1 MRITDREAKFKEL
14 KEQSDSRK
22 YKDEKQKNLLAN
34 KVVFIGFLVTEI
46 AMLVNL
52 VACIQDFGNSVLAMS
67 GLVIDIIGIFAII
80 VTYLKDRE
88 SGVMFRLG
96 MIQFVIMYL
105 IVVIENGN
113 DCMMFIPMP
122 LLVTVMM
129 YSQPKSTKVFCCLLA
144 VVDALRFMLLL
155 TGVIHSSNTMNEER
169 MVSGL
174 VLVTLLAIYQS
185 TKVLWRFSRD
195 SVGAVQDE
203 EQIQKLMME
212 DILEI
217 VKGVQ
222 SQTREANHLLDH
234 LYSSAESISDSVSDI
249 TIGTQSTAE
258 SIQNQTEMTHSIQN
272 AIESAAGATKEAVDK
287 TEDSMKAVSHN
298 LEVMK
303 QLDIQANS
311 ISKTNEVVVAAME
324 KLSDK
329 TKNVRNITDLI
340 LGISGQTNLLA
351 LNASIEAARAGEAG
365 KGFAVV
371 ADEIRQLA
379 DSSRETANKIQSIN
393 SVVVAAV
400 NNLSDNANNLVS
412 YLQQT
417 ILPEFQTFV
426 DGGVKYKENASYI
439 ENAMDEFVE
448 KTDVLKKNMDEIAHS
463 INTITTVVDDG
474 AAGVNNAAISTQ
486 DLVEDI
492 VNISNKMIENKGIA
506 QNLKNS
512 TNIFAKF

>member
-34 KVVFIGFLVTEI
+34 KVVFIGFLVTEV

-67 GLVIDIIGIFAII
+67 GLIIDIIGIFAII

-222 SQTREANHLLDH
+222 SQTREALKTSNNMIV
-234 LYSSAESISDSVSDI
+234 ESIMQLSTVSGEITASSVAASEI
-249 TIGTQSTAE
+249 TDNNKSNSKDAK
-258 SIQNQTEMTHSIQN
+258 EMLQ
-272 AIESAAGATKEAVDK
+272 KVLDF
-287 TEDSMKAVSHN
+287 SH
-298 LEVMK
+298 
-303 QLDIQANS
+303 QLD
-311 ISKTNEVVVAAME
+311 
-324 KLSDK
+324 
-329 TKNVRNITDLI
+329 
-340 LGISGQTNLLA
+340 
-351 LNASIEAARAGEAG
+351 
-365 KGFAVV
+365 
-371 ADEIRQLA
+371 
-379 DSSRETANKIQSIN
+379 
-393 SVVVAAV
+393 
-400 NNLSDNANNLVS
+400 
-412 YLQQT
+412 
-417 ILPEFQTFV
+417 
-426 DGGVKYKENASYI
+426 KYMK
-439 ENAMDEFVE
+439 D
-448 KTDVLKKNMDEIAHS
+448 
-463 INTITTVVDDG
+463 
-474 AAGVNNAAISTQ
+474 
-486 DLVEDI
+486 
-492 VNISNKMIENKGIA
+492 
-506 QNLKNS
+506 
-512 TNIFAKF
+512 

>member
-129 YSQPKSTKVFCCLLA
+129 YSQPN
-144 VVDALRFMLLL
+144 
-155 TGVIHSSNTMNEER
+155 SSNTMNEER

-379 DSSRETANKIQSIN
+379 DQTKDATENITAIVDELNEFSNEASDAIRKSLDATESQTGLIEEASDGFIVIDENMKQLTMQMNNINEKIEALKTSNNMIVESIMQLSTVSGEITASS
-393 SVVVAAV
+393 VAASEITD
-400 NNLSDNANNLVS
+400 NNKSNSKDAKEM
-412 YLQQT
+412 LQKVLDFSHQ
-417 ILPEFQTFV
+417 L
-426 DGGVKYKENASYI
+426 DKYMK
-439 ENAMDEFVE
+439 D
-448 KTDVLKKNMDEIAHS
+448 
-463 INTITTVVDDG
+463 
-474 AAGVNNAAISTQ
+474 
-486 DLVEDI
+486 
-492 VNISNKMIENKGIA
+492 
-506 QNLKNS
+506 
-512 TNIFAKF
+512 

>member
-34 KVVFIGFLVTEI
+34 KVVFIGFLVTEV

-67 GLVIDIIGIFAII
+67 GLIIDIIGIFAII

-234 LYSSAESISDSVSDI
+234 LYSSAESISDSVSGI

-371 ADEIRQLA
+371 AEEIRNLA
-379 DSSRETANKIQSIN
+379 ETSSQAVDKISSITADINTLVSDAVDKTQISAKHIHDSEELVSTAHHTFHDIYQTIGETSELLQEMITNVNKVDEVATS
-393 SVVVAAV
+393 VAAITEEQSASAEEILATSEGLAQEA
-400 NNLSDNANNLVS
+400 LSVTDNS
-412 YLQQT
+412 
-417 ILPEFQTFV
+417 
-426 DGGVKYKENASYI
+426 ENVAQ
-439 ENAMDEFVE
+439 A
-448 KTDVLKKNMDEIAHS
+448 
-463 INTITTVVDDG
+463 
-474 AAGVNNAAISTQ
+474 
-486 DLVEDI
+486 
-492 VNISNKMIENKGIA
+492 A
-506 QNLKNS
+506 QNVATQAEKLANEMHYFK
-512 TNIFAKF
+512 I

>member
-34 KVVFIGFLVTEI
+34 KVVFIGFLVTEV

-234 LYSSAESISDSVSDI
+234 LYSSAESISDSVSGI

-287 TEDSMKAVSHN
+287 TTDSMKAVSHN

-371 ADEIRQLA
+371 ANQVNQLA
-379 DSSRETANKIQSIN
+379 DQSAQAAKESAVLIKTSVDAVGKGVLLAEETARQ
-393 SVVVAAV
+393 
-400 NNLSDNANNLVS
+400 L
-412 YLQQT
+412 
-417 ILPEFQTFV
+417 E
-426 DGGVKYKENASYI
+426 
-439 ENAMDEFVE
+439 
-448 KTDVLKKNMDEIAHS
+448 EIADNS
-463 INTITTVVDDG
+463 KIITQEV
-474 AAGVNNAAISTQ
+474 A
-486 DLVEDI
+486 
-492 VNISNKMIENKGIA
+492 GIA
-506 QNLKNS
+506 ETFADQTVEIQQINQGIEQINDVVQNNS
-512 TNIFAKF
+512 ATSEECAAASQEMNGEADHLRDMIREIKVAKL

>member
-34 KVVFIGFLVTEI
+34 KVVFIGFLVTEV

-67 GLVIDIIGIFAII
+67 GLIIDIIGIFAII

-234 LYSSAESISDSVSDI
+234 LYSSAESISDSVSGI

-258 SIQNQTEMTHSIQN
+258 GIQNQTEMTHSIQN

-351 LNASIEAARAGEAG
+351 LNASIEAARAEGIQAEGPVPPDTVFSKARG
-365 KGFAVV
+365 GWYDIVV
-371 ADEIRQLA
+371 AMYHDQGHIPL
-379 DSSRETANKIQSIN
+379 K
-393 SVVVAAV
+393 VVGFVYDRDKQAWDAV
-400 NNLSDNANNLVS
+400 
-412 YLQQT
+412 
-417 ILPEFQTFV
+417 
-426 DGGVKYKENASYI
+426 
-439 ENAMDEFVE
+439 
-448 KTDVLKKNMDEIAHS
+448 
-463 INTITTVVDDG
+463 
-474 AAGVNNAAISTQ
+474 AGVNITLGLPIIRVSVDHGTAFDQAGTGTASE
-486 DLVEDI
+486 L
-492 VNISNKMIENKGIA
+492 S
-506 QNLKNS
+506 LKNS
-512 TNIFAKF
+512 LEYAVMFARNRKQQRV

>member
-34 KVVFIGFLVTEI
+34 KVVFIGFLVTEV

-234 LYSSAESISDSVSDI
+234 LYSSAESISDSVSGI

-379 DSSRETANKIQSIN
+379 D
-393 SVVVAAV
+393 
-400 NNLSDNANNLVS
+400 
-412 YLQQT
+412 
-417 ILPEFQTFV
+417 
-426 DGGVKYKENASYI
+426 
-439 ENAMDEFVE
+439 
-448 KTDVLKKNMDEIAHS
+448 
-463 INTITTVVDDG
+463 
-474 AAGVNNAAISTQ
+474 
-486 DLVEDI
+486 
-492 VNISNKMIENKGIA
+492 
-506 QNLKNS
+506 
-512 TNIFAKF
+512 

>member
-1 MRITDREAKFKEL
+1 
-14 KEQSDSRK
+14 
-22 YKDEKQKNLLAN
+22 
-34 KVVFIGFLVTEI
+34 
-46 AMLVNL
+46 
-52 VACIQDFGNSVLAMS
+52 
-67 GLVIDIIGIFAII
+67 
-80 VTYLKDRE
+80 
-88 SGVMFRLG
+88 
-96 MIQFVIMYL
+96 
-105 IVVIENGN
+105 
-113 DCMMFIPMP
+113 
-122 LLVTVMM
+122 
-129 YSQPKSTKVFCCLLA
+129 
-144 VVDALRFMLLL
+144 
-155 TGVIHSSNTMNEER
+155 
-169 MVSGL
+169 
-174 VLVTLLAIYQS
+174 
-185 TKVLWRFSRD
+185 
-195 SVGAVQDE
+195 
-203 EQIQKLMME
+203 MME

-379 DSSRETANKIQSIN
+379 DQTKDATENITAIVDELNEFSNEASDAIRKSLDATESQTGLIEEASDGFIVIDENMKQLTMQMNNINEKIEALKTSNNMIVESIMQLSTVSGEITASS
-393 SVVVAAV
+393 VAASEITD
-400 NNLSDNANNLVS
+400 NNKSNSKDAKEM
-412 YLQQT
+412 LQKVLDFSHQ
-417 ILPEFQTFV
+417 L
-426 DGGVKYKENASYI
+426 DKYMK
-439 ENAMDEFVE
+439 D
-448 KTDVLKKNMDEIAHS
+448 
-463 INTITTVVDDG
+463 
-474 AAGVNNAAISTQ
+474 
-486 DLVEDI
+486 
-492 VNISNKMIENKGIA
+492 
-506 QNLKNS
+506 
-512 TNIFAKF
+512 

>member
-34 KVVFIGFLVTEI
+34 KVVFIGFLVTEV

-234 LYSSAESISDSVSDI
+234 LYSSAESISDSVSGI

-287 TEDSMKAVSHN
+287 TTDSMKAVSHN

-371 ADEIRQLA
+371 ADEIRQLSEQTKNASANITEIIDKLNDDTKRANESIENSVASVEKQNKLIENTQEKFGNVGETVERLMEDIHTAEENIQKILDATNVISDNITHLSATGEEVAASSTEGLRMA
-379 DSSRETANKIQSIN
+379 DSTVDNMKGCKKVLENIYMLAEDMKD
-393 SVVVAAV
+393 SV
-400 NNLSDNANNLVS
+400 
-412 YLQQT
+412 
-417 ILPEFQTFV
+417 EH
-426 DGGVKYKENASYI
+426 KE
-439 ENAMDEFVE
+439 
-448 KTDVLKKNMDEIAHS
+448 L
-463 INTITTVVDDG
+463 G
-474 AAGVNNAAISTQ
+474 
-486 DLVEDI
+486 
-492 VNISNKMIENKGIA
+492 
-506 QNLKNS
+506 
-512 TNIFAKF
+512 

>member
-67 GLVIDIIGIFAII
+67 GLIIDIIGIFAII

-379 DSSRETANKIQSIN
+379 DQTKDATENITAIVDELNEFSNEASDAIRKSLDATESQTGLIEEASDGFIVIDENMKQLTMQMNNINEKIEALKTSNNMIVESIMQLSTVSGEITASS
-393 SVVVAAV
+393 VAASEITD
-400 NNLSDNANNLVS
+400 NNKSNSKDAKEM
-412 YLQQT
+412 LQKVLDFSHQ
-417 ILPEFQTFV
+417 L
-426 DGGVKYKENASYI
+426 DKYMK
-439 ENAMDEFVE
+439 D
-448 KTDVLKKNMDEIAHS
+448 
-463 INTITTVVDDG
+463 
-474 AAGVNNAAISTQ
+474 
-486 DLVEDI
+486 
-492 VNISNKMIENKGIA
+492 
-506 QNLKNS
+506 
-512 TNIFAKF
+512 

>member
-144 VVDALRFMLLL
+144 V
-155 TGVIHSSNTMNEER
+155 
-169 MVSGL
+169 
-174 VLVTLLAIYQS
+174 
-185 TKVLWRFSRD
+185 
-195 SVGAVQDE
+195 QDE
-203 EQIQKLMME
+203 EQTQKLMME

-379 DSSRETANKIQSIN
+379 DQTKDATENITAIVDELNEFSNEASDAIRKSLDATESQTGLIEEASDGFIVIDENMKQLTMQMNNINEKIEALKTSNNMIVESIMQLSTVSGEITASS
-393 SVVVAAV
+393 VAASEITD
-400 NNLSDNANNLVS
+400 NNKSNSKDAKEM
-412 YLQQT
+412 LQKVLDFSHQ
-417 ILPEFQTFV
+417 L
-426 DGGVKYKENASYI
+426 DKYMK
-439 ENAMDEFVE
+439 D
-448 KTDVLKKNMDEIAHS
+448 
-463 INTITTVVDDG
+463 
-474 AAGVNNAAISTQ
+474 
-486 DLVEDI
+486 
-492 VNISNKMIENKGIA
+492 
-506 QNLKNS
+506 
-512 TNIFAKF
+512 

>member
-34 KVVFIGFLVTEI
+34 KVVFIGFLVTEV

-234 LYSSAESISDSVSDI
+234 LYSSAESISDSVSGI

-287 TEDSMKAVSHN
+287 TTDSMKAVSHN

-311 ISKTNEVVVAAME
+311 ISKTNEVVVA
-324 KLSDK
+324 
-329 TKNVRNITDLI
+329 
-340 LGISGQTNLLA
+340 
-351 LNASIEAARAGEAG
+351 
-365 KGFAVV
+365 
-371 ADEIRQLA
+371 DEIRQLA
-379 DSSRETANKIQSIN
+379 DQTKDATENITAIVDELNEFSNEASDAIRKSLDATESQTGLIEEASDGFIVIDENMKQLTMQMNNINEKIEALKISNNMIVESIMQLSTVSGEITASS
-393 SVVVAAV
+393 VAASKITD
-400 NNLSDNANNLVS
+400 NNKSNSKDAKEM
-412 YLQQT
+412 LQKVLDFSHQ
-417 ILPEFQTFV
+417 L
-426 DGGVKYKENASYI
+426 DKYMK
-439 ENAMDEFVE
+439 D
-448 KTDVLKKNMDEIAHS
+448 
-463 INTITTVVDDG
+463 
-474 AAGVNNAAISTQ
+474 
-486 DLVEDI
+486 
-492 VNISNKMIENKGIA
+492 
-506 QNLKNS
+506 
-512 TNIFAKF
+512 